1 MKSMRKNTWLPLIG
15 LRTFLFVTT
24 AFTIVSCSDDKEED
38 GYNPNLPVRISELS
52 PQEGGY
58 FDKVILQGE
67 NFGNN
72 PKKVRVFFNKKEAI
86 VVGAS
91 GDRVLVHVPKLP
103 GDDCKIGM
111 LLNGNTTDTI
121 FAEKHF
127 AYEKNY
133 QLIYVAGQLNS
144 NTETFV
150 KEDWKPQHLPIVCSI

>member
-67 NFGNN
+67 NFDCCRSIRRSGTGSC
-72 PKKVRVFFNKKEAI
+72 PEA
-86 VVGAS
+86 
-91 GDRVLVHVPKLP
+91 P
-103 GDDCKIGM
+103 G
-111 LLNGNTTDTI
+111 
-121 FAEKHF
+121 
-127 AYEKNY
+127 
-133 QLIYVAGQLNS
+133 
-144 NTETFV
+144 
-150 KEDWKPQHLPIVCSI
+150 

>member
-72 PKKVRVFFNKKEAI
+72 PKRYVYSLIKRSDCCRSIRRSGTGSCPEA
-86 VVGAS
+86 
-91 GDRVLVHVPKLP
+91 P
-103 GDDCKIGM
+103 G
-111 LLNGNTTDTI
+111 
-121 FAEKHF
+121 
-127 AYEKNY
+127 
-133 QLIYVAGQLNS
+133 
-144 NTETFV
+144 
-150 KEDWKPQHLPIVCSI
+150 